1 MQKNIRIPKYP
12 LDSREAKLLG
22 KEPTYDI
29 EIFNFLD
36 REENALFPYPTV
48 KVTAGEQ
55 DTTHCTQ
62 FYIYYKHTAMAF
74 DIITL
79 ELLAI
84 KRKGRNSKAVKFILS
99 RLKKWLSSK
108 STVPMTDETNLQSIR
123 ECYMGDEYV
132 IDEHGEPIRTEI
144 YEELHKNDPIY
155 PPLFES
161 IHAPIAILCNQ
172 IEDEV
177 FPFPQ
182 YGIEACE
189 ENLSTH
195 ILTISLYDKPERTN
209 FICFSEETGEVI
221 SVEGQWDE
229 EVKCYILDHIPQWII
244 SHKHEIDE
252 AWEQVAEKL
261 AHRGA
266 L

>member
-12 LDSREAKLLG
+12 LDSCEAKLLG

-62 FYIYYKHTAMAF
+62 FYIYYKHTVMAF
-74 DIITL
+74 DMITL

-99 RLKKWLSSK
+99 RLKKWLNSK

-132 IDEHGEPIRTEI
+132 IDEYGKPIKAEA
-144 YEELHKNDPIY
+144 YEEVH
-155 PPLFES
+155 
-161 IHAPIAILCNQ
+161 
-172 IEDEV
+172 
-177 FPFPQ
+177 
-182 YGIEACE
+182 
-189 ENLSTH
+189 
-195 ILTISLYDKPERTN
+195 
-209 FICFSEETGEVI
+209 
-221 SVEGQWDE
+221 
-229 EVKCYILDHIPQWII
+229 
-244 SHKHEIDE
+244 
-252 AWEQVAEKL
+252 
-261 AHRGA
+261 
-266 L
+266 